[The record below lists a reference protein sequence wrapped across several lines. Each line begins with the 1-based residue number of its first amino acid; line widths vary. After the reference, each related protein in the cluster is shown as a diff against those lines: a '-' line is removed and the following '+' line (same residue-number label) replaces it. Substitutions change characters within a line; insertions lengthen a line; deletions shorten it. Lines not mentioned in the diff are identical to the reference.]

1 MPAFS
6 QGLEKALHQALT
18 LANERHHEYATLEHL
33 LLALIDDAEAAA
45 VMRACNVDL
54 DDLKHTVLTV
64 IISAVTLAVAVVL
77 PSVQVITIFTGATGE
92 KALALAPPDCST
104 PGHIHGTR

>member
-33 LLALIDDAEAAA
+33 LLALIDDSDAVGATHRREA
-45 VMRACNVDL
+45 VGDNDHRATAHQPFERLL
-54 DDLKHTVLTV
+54 DDEL
-64 IISAVTLAVAVVL
+64 
-77 PSVQVITIFTGATGE
+77 GAWVEVGRRFVE
-92 KALALAPPDCST
+92 
-104 PGHIHGTR
+104 HEH